1 MKKYF
6 SHKLAL
12 AILGS
17 TALMGTS
24 AYALGH
30 HGEKSSQNIVEKAA
44 SLDDFSTLVA
54 AVTAAGLVETLS
66 SEGPFTVFAPTNA
79 AFAKLPKGTVE
90 TLVKPENKDTLTT
103 ILTYHVV
110 AGNFKAA
117 DVVGLIQASPNGV
130 ATIPT
135 VQGGALKASLENGSV
150 ILTDAKGGKSKVVIA
165 DVKQSNGTIH
175 AIDTV
180 VMP

>member
-1 MKKYF
+1 MKKFF
-6 SHKLAL
+6 SHKLAI
-12 AILGS
+12 AIIGS
-17 TALMGTS
+17 TALMGSS
-24 AYALGH
+24 AYAVGH
-30 HGEKSSQNIVEKAA
+30 HGEKATQNIVEKAA
-44 SLDDFSTLVA
+44 SLADFSTLVA
-54 AVTAAGLVETLS
+54 AVKAAGLVETLS

-79 AFAKLPKGTVE
+79 AFAKLPKGTIE
-90 TLVKPENKDTLTT
+90 TVLKPENKELLTS

-135 VQGGALKASLENGSV
+135 VQGGELKASLVDGSV
-150 ILTDAKGGKSKVVIA
+150 ILTDAKGGKSKVIIT

>member
-135 VQGGALKASLENGSV
+135 VQGGTLKASLENGSV